1 MRAVV
6 AVLLF
11 VTAAHAAL
19 WGVLQEKQQAPDFKG
34 ILPSVSYAPFEG
46 TAQPDANNIP
56 SAERIRADM
65 KTLAPL
71 TRAIRL
77 YSSTGGLDMVPPIA
91 NEAGIKVTVGAW
103 IDKTVNRNER
113 EVQSA
118 IELAKHNGNVNGIV
132 VGNETIYRGDQ
143 IPLENLGSLPEIG
156 IEPEESARILREETQ
171 RLRDAEAQPEGER
184 AKAVKW
190 AEAEN
195 NVHRLMK
202 LIQRVKGSVNVPV
215 TTGEIWNIWLE
226 HPELASS
233 VDFIAAHILPYWE
246 GFSDQQAVDQALII
260 YQKLRDAFPGKRIV
274 IAEFGWPSAG
284 YNLQNAMPGP
294 FEQAVTL
301 RNFVNRAEAIGME
314 FNIVEAIDQQ
324 WKYSEGG
331 VGPYWGILNAAREP
345 KFAWTGPVVNPD
357 YWKQAAI
364 ALLVGIL
371 LSLPILRLANATILQ
386 AMLLS
391 AASNSV
397 GAWAATVFAYW
408 TGHYFVFG
416 SAFALTLG
424 LILLV
429 PLVLIAMARIDEIA
443 AIAFGRG
450 PHRLLKQ
457 DPLNQDHSGA
467 LAAAAAL
474 PAADGASF
482 PKVSIHIPAYREPP
496 EMLKLTLDAVARLD
510 YPNFECVVIIN
521 NTPDPEF
528 WQPIQDHCRALG
540 ERFIF
545 IHAEKV
551 EGFKA
556 GALRIAMART
566 SADAEIIG
574 IIDADYVVT
583 PDWLKDLVPAFAD
596 PRVGLVQAPQDH
608 RDGDRSLMHY
618 IMNGEYAGFFDIGMV
633 QRNEANAIIVHG
645 TMCLIRRAAM
655 DMAGGWAGDTI
666 CEDTDLGLAI
676 IEQGWLTHY
685 TNKRYG
691 FGLLPDTYEAF
702 KKQRHRWAY
711 GGFQI
716 VRKHWRRFLPGA
728 SRLTPDQ
735 KREFTMGWLNWL
747 GAESLGV
754 LVALLNLVWVP
765 IVAFADIAI
774 PDKILTL
781 PIIAAFVVSL
791 LHFVTLY
798 RLRVPVKTAQ
808 MLGAMIAAMSVQ
820 WTVCRAVANGL
831 ITEHLPFARTSK
843 GGLSS
848 MSIEFQAFWEA
859 VIGVLLLLGAGVLIA
874 SNSFKHVHEIYVFA
888 AVLVLESL
896 PFLSAV
902 AIAILE
908 NSRINEFSFW
918 RNATVRTAELI
929 GLRPVALP
937 TAITASQ
944 PVASEIHQEAS

>member
-11 VTAAHAAL
+11 VAAIHAAM
-19 WGVLQEKQQAPDFKG
+19 WGILREKQQAPDFKG

-46 TAQPDANNIP
+46 TAHPDVDNIP
-56 SAERIRADM
+56 SAEKIRADL

-77 YSSTGGLDMVPPIA
+77 YSSTGGVELVPPVA
-91 NEAGIKVTVGAW
+91 NEVGLKVTVGAW
-103 IDKTVNRNER
+103 IDKNTDRNER
-113 EVQSA
+113 EMQSA
-118 IELAKHNGNVNGIV
+118 IELAKRNGNVNGIV
-132 VGNETIYRGDQ
+132 VGNETIYRGEQ
-143 IPLENLGSLPEIG
+143 K
-156 IEPEESARILREETQ
+156 IEDLI
-171 RLRDAEAQPEGER
+171 
-184 AKAVKW
+184 
-190 AEAEN
+190 
-195 NVHRLMK
+195 K

-246 GFSDQQAVDQALII
+246 GFSDKQAVDQALII

-284 YNLQNAMPGP
+284 YNLKNADPGP

-301 RNFVNRAEAIGME
+301 RNFVSRAEAIGME
-314 FNIVEAIDQQ
+314 YNIVEAIDQP
-324 WKYSEGG
+324 WKYFEGG

-345 KFAWTGPVVNPD
+345 KFAWSGPVVD
-357 YWKQAAI
+357 EAYWKLATI
-364 ALLVGIL
+364 ALLVGVL
-371 LSLPILRLANATILQ
+371 MSLPILRLTDATVLQ
-386 AMLLS
+386 SLMLS
-391 AASNSV
+391 AAANGV
-397 GAWAATVFAYW
+397 GAWVATVFAYW

-416 SAFALTLG
+416 SAFALMLG

-429 PLVLIAMARIDEIA
+429 PLVLIAMARIEEIA
-443 AIAFGRG
+443 AVAFGRN
-450 PHRLLKQ
+450 PRRLLVK
-457 DPLNQDHSGA
+457 GA
-467 LAAAAAL
+467 AVAGG
-474 PAADGASF
+474 DVF
-482 PKVSIHIPAYREPP
+482 PKVSIHVPAYFEPP
-496 EMLKLTLDAVARLD
+496 EMLKQTLDAVSRLD

-540 ERFIF
+540 ERFKF
-545 IHAEKV
+545 INAEKV

-566 SADAEIIG
+566 AADAEIIG
-574 IIDADYVVT
+574 IIDADYVVQ
-583 PDWLKDLVPAFAD
+583 PDWLKDLVPVFAD

-618 IMNGEYAGFFDIGMV
+618 VMNGEYAGFFDIGMV

-655 DMAGGWAGDTI
+655 EMAGGWAGDTI

-676 IEQGWLTHY
+676 IEHGWLTHY
-685 TNKRYG
+685 ANHRYG
-691 FGLLPDTYEAF
+691 HGLLPDTYEAF

-716 VRKHWRRFLPGA
+716 VKKHWRRFLPGA
-728 SRLTPDQ
+728 SRLSPDQ
-735 KREFTMGWLNWL
+735 RREFALGWLNWL

-754 LVALLNLVWVP
+754 LVAILNLIWVP

-791 LHFVTLY
+791 VHFVVLY
-798 RLRVPVKTAQ
+798 RLRVPVKIGQ
-808 MLGAMIAAMSVQ
+808 LLGAMVTAMSVQ
-820 WTVCRAVANGL
+820 WTVSRAVANGL
-831 ITEHLPFARTSK
+831 ITDHLAFARTSK
-843 GGLSS
+843 GGFSL
-848 MSIEFQAFWEA
+848 MSVEFQAFWEA
-859 VIGVLLLLGAGVLIA
+859 VIGTLLLLGAAVLVVT
-874 SNSFKHVHEIYVFA
+874 NNFKEVREIYVFA

-908 NSRINEFSFW
+908 NSRLNAFAFW
-918 RNATVRTAELI
+918 RNTGIRTAELI
-929 GLRPVALP
+929 GLRPVAMP
-937 TAITASQ
+937 TVVGTSQ
-944 PVASEIHQEAS
+944 PVASEVRQEAN